1 MEYLA
6 NAILD
11 MASLL
16 KLSLTGVAN
25 AEGNFTALDVTS
37 LTESISSI
45 AENMAAFFV
54 LLVAEILTV
63 RTRAGPMMAFML

>member
-11 MASLL
+11 MASLI

-37 LTESISSI
+37 LTESVSSI

-54 LLVAEILTV
+54 QLVAEILTI
-63 RTRAGPMMAFML
+63 L